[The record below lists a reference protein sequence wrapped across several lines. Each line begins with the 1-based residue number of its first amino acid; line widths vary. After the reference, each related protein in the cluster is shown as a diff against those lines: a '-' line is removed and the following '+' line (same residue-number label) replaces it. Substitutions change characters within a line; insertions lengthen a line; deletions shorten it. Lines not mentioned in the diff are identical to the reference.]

1 MLYKVG
7 VEKQYEFIQDIM
19 ETKQVRALIWAK
31 IKNYPHRKDEIKAI
45 AEFKVKEAILAEY
58 SYEEDGTEGKFV
70 NFLKRRPL
78 ARLHETISWE
88 VFHQR
93 IPRKRKGVK
102 KRKLNKEYPE
112 ISTEPDVVFGMIE
125 GNKPD
130 DFDSVDE
137 HVDLITSLGHLTPEE
152 RQIII
157 LDFQEGKTDQEIAET
172 IGKSRS
178 TVVSTKKRALEKM
191 KKMMS

>member
-1 MLYKVG
+1 
-7 VEKQYEFIQDIM
+7 M
-19 ETKQVRALIWAK
+19 ENKQVRALIWAK
-31 IKNYPHRKDEIKAI
+31 IKNYPHRKDECQAI

-93 IPRKRKGVK
+93 IPKKRKGVK
-102 KRKLNKEYPE
+102 KRKLNKENPE
-112 ISTEPDVVFGMIE
+112 ISTDPDVVFGMME

-152 RQIII
+152 RQIVQ
-157 LDFQEGKTDQEIAET
+157 LKFWEDMTFDEIAAAMEMPKT
-172 IGKSRS
+172 A
-178 TVVSTKKRALEKM
+178 VYDAYQRALEKLRENLQ
-191 KKMMS
+191 